1 MQKTVGFIPTL
12 KASLARPV
20 PKVSVTAEVD
30 NLLRAGAVCA
40 IGVSGGKDSQACT
53 DAVVRHL
60 DEIGHTGP
68 RVLVH
73 ADLGRVEW
81 NDSLPVCEELAAK
94 FGLELLVVRRPAGD
108 MMDRWKSRWKAN
120 LKRYADLSCV
130 KLILPWST
138 PSLRFC
144 TSELKIDPLTRELKK
159 RFPNHDIVNV
169 AGIRRQESTTR
180 AKMPVSAPQEKLK
193 RKRSGK
199 VGVTWNAIIEFTIDD
214 VFASIA
220 QAGLRLHEAYVRY
233 GVSRV
238 SCVFCIMSC
247 QADLRA
253 SSACEDN
260 ADVYC
265 EMVQLEADSTF
276 AFQGQHWLADTAP
289 QLLSADLQQA
299 VSVAKNKAVRRVEI
313 ESQIPPHLLYTKG
326 WPTAVPSD
334 EDADILARVRQ
345 EMAGLFGIDLAYT
358 TRESIQQRYAELIAA
373 AAVKKAHAAAKASK
387 PKRKSHPESASQSAE
402 VPPQESIA

>member
-1 MQKTVGFIPTL
+1 MKKTVSLIPTQQ
-12 KASLARPV
+12 ASLAHAV
-20 PKVSVTAEVD
+20 PSVAITDEVQ
-30 NLLRAGAVCA
+30 NLLFAGAVCA

-53 DAVVRHL
+53 VAVMKYL
-60 DEIGHTGP
+60 DSIGHTGP

-81 NDSLPVCEELAAK
+81 DDSLPVCEELAAR
-94 FGLELLVVRRPAGD
+94 FGMELMVVRRPAGD
-108 MMDRWKSRWKAN
+108 MMDRWQSRWKAN

-138 PSLRFC
+138 PALRFC
-144 TSELKIDPLTRELKK
+144 TSELKVDVITRALKA
-159 RFPNHDIVNV
+159 RYPDHDIVNV

-180 AKMPVSAPQEKLK
+180 SKMPVSAPQEKLK
-193 RKRSGK
+193 RARKRK
-199 VGVTWNAIIEFTIDD
+199 VGVTWNAIIEWKLED

-220 QAGLRLHEAYVRY
+220 QSGLRLHEAYVRY
-233 GVSRV
+233 AVSRV

-253 SSACEDN
+253 SAACEN
-260 ADVYC
+260 NGDVYC

-289 QLLSADLQQA
+289 QLLSADLLIA
-299 VSVAKNKAVRRVEI
+299 VARAKEKAARRVDI
-313 ESQIPPHLLYTKG
+313 ESRIPSHLLYAKG

-334 EDADILARVRQ
+334 DDAKILASVRQ
-345 EMAGLFGIDLAYT
+345 EMALLLGIEFAYT
-358 TRESIQQRYAELIAA
+358 TPESIQERYAELIAA
-373 AAVKKAHAAAKASK
+373 AALKKAQKAAKSK
-387 PKRKSHPESASQSAE
+387 KRVGRATVQYNELISQE
-402 VPPQESIA
+402 